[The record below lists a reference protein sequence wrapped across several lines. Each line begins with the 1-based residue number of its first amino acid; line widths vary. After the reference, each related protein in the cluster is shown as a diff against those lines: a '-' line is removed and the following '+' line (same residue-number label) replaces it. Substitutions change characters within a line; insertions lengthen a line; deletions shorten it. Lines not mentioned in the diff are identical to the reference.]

1 MKHQSHFVF
10 GYGSLVNIKNLE
22 QYLKRN
28 LQLDIDYTICRL
40 NNYQRCWNVAMNNS
54 IDLPNYKYYRD
65 SYTRERIN
73 AFVTFLNIRPN
84 LNVNISGILFRV
96 TDAELNNLDS
106 RERNYR
112 RINITQQ
119 LNIQLQGNAW
129 TYIGLSEAEQRYQ
142 TGLAQNKAII
152 ARSYFDTVKNAYLSL
167 GSQEYA
173 EYIATTDKPAVSIM
187 DLELCL
193 S

>member
-1 MKHQSHFVF
+1 
-10 GYGSLVNIKNLE
+10 
-22 QYLKRN
+22 
-28 LQLDIDYTICRL
+28 
-40 NNYQRCWNVAMNNS
+40 MNNS